1 MIFVSDF
8 LEWKKSLKNE
18 VGDFEKCLV
27 EPLGLVVLKGILVIY
42 LLTKWQNT
50 RINY

>member
-18 VGDFEKCLV
+18 VGDFEKCLYSGTFWPGSF
-27 EPLGLVVLKGILVIY
+27 ESDFGDLSPQKMAKY
-42 LLTKWQNT
+42 PH
-50 RINY
+50 